1 MTTVSDER
9 YERIRDR
16 AREADPQQLA
26 TRMNLEGA
34 SESHKFEC
42 PFCAS
47 SDAFHVNPASRYKG
61 GSGGFAAR
69 CYSCMGRGEALS
81 DTIEMVER
89 IQGVSHLEALEY
101 ITGEPVASGEASGV
115 DSPGEASDT
124 GEGDG
129 APAGSGSSDTGE
141 GEPGDPLPP
150 EAREERIAKLECD
163 VRAALELLW
172 REASLEGDDPATEYL
187 RSRGISHNLAYRAGV
202 RHVDATSWRYL
213 VQNRVGY
220 DLQHYAGL
228 RDSNGNIH
236 PARADDLILFPYFEA
251 FTSPPDR
258 ETFALETLRFR
269 APDDGAPV
277 LWLAGGEYDVCPS
290 TPCTPFMAKDAVAL
304 AKRAGE
310 PLYVCEGEIDCLS
323 VWQCGR
329 YAIGIPGATSW
340 RSEWCEPWGALDVI
354 VLLDGD
360 DDGTGE
366 DMGREMLRDYRSSH
380 GTGGEGSIQLHL
392 WQGGD
397 TNDAVVSPD
406 NRPLEE
412 RLASLEARL

>member
-1 MTTVSDER
+1 MATVSDEQ

-34 SESHKFEC
+34 SEAHKFEC

-101 ITGEPVASGEASGV
+101 ITGEPVASGEASGSNV
-115 DSPGEASDT
+115 PAGDSPGEAS
-124 GEGDG
+124 G
-129 APAGSGSSDTGE
+129 TGE
-141 GEPGDPLPP
+141 GEASPAGDSPGEPVSP

-172 REASLEGDDPATEYL
+172 GEASLEGDDPATTYL

-202 RHVDATSWRYL
+202 RHVEATEWRYL
-213 VQNRVGY
+213 VQNRIGY

-228 RDSNGNIH
+228 RDSSDNIH
-236 PARADDLILFPYFEA
+236 PARADHIILFPYFEA

-269 APDDGAPV
+269 SPRDGAPV
-277 LWLAGGEYDVCPS
+277 LSLAGGEYDVCPS
-290 TPCTPFMAKDAVAL
+290 TPCSPFMAKDAVAL

-323 VWQCGR
+323 LWQCGR
-329 YAIGIPGATSW
+329 YAIGIPGARSW
-340 RSEWCEPWGALDVI
+340 RAEWCERWGALDVI

-366 DMGREMLRDYRSSH
+366 DMGRAILRDYRSRY
-380 GTGGEGSIQLHL
+380 GTGEGSIQLHL

-397 TNDAVVSPD
+397 TNDAIDS
-406 NRPLEE
+406 LEE